1 MKIAAAAPSV
11 QAVFHAPN
19 PAFASGRIAL
29 VADAAP
35 PRAGAAARR
44 A

>member
-1 MKIAAAAPSV
+1 MKIVTAARSV
-11 QAVFHAPN
+11 LAVFDVPS